1 MTELLIRLKRWL
13 PKENTIPEKYLTMKQ
28 MLKDLGMKVE
38 CIHACEND
46 CILFWKEYNDAL
58 ECPRCHTSRFKVK
71 KSRGSGKN
79 DKTTSKSFEIFSNNS
94 KINKVV
100 YCTMNSSK
108 DVMA

>member
-1 MTELLIRLKRWL
+1 
-13 PKENTIPEKYLTMKQ
+13 MKQ

-71 KSRGSGKN
+71 NQGEVVKMTKQPR
-79 DKTTSKSFEIFSNNS
+79 
-94 KINKVV
+94 KVLKYFPITPRLTRLYTV
-100 YCTMNSSK
+100 P
-108 DVMA
+108 